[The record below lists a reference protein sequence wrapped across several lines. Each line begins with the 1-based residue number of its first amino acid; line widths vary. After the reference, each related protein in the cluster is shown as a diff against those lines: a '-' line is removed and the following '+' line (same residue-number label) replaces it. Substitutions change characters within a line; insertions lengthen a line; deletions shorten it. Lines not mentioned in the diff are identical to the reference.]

1 MRPALVDRE
10 RHHAIQPQPVRG
22 HGLDSGLRRTGL
34 RPSDLVL
41 PAALILWWLGAQ
53 GTRPEAMTDYGLL
66 SALPVVYFLA
76 LGLLLASIVATL
88 ARSELSPVRLGLHLV
103 AFVVM
108 VHGTPPLVFREPIYP
123 WVYKHA
129 GVVGYIN
136 LHGSLDSRIDIYHNW
151 PGFFAFGAWYSRI
164 AGLNSPLA
172 YASWAPV
179 YFNLLICL
187 ELGFVFR
194 SLPVT
199 ARARW
204 FGLFLFVAGN
214 WVGQDYFSP
223 QALAFVLSLGAFGM
237 VLTWLQ
243 VDRPPALVR
252 VARRVVS
259 RMGRA
264 PHQGDEA
271 QGSPA
276 GRSGAGRVAALSALF
291 VVFAAVVVTHQL
303 SPYMIVVGLGLL
315 TAAGVVRPRWVVAG
329 LVAMAI
335 GYLLLRLP
343 YIQRTQ
349 SLFSPLGDPFSK
361 YFNRKPGTTVAMK
374 GHQRSAL
381 GAPALMASVW
391 ALAML
396 GVARRLRAGRPM
408 LALILLALSPI
419 LIALAQ
425 SYGGEAILRIYL
437 FSLPWVALLA
447 GSALERGS
455 GRGPLWPV
463 LTAGVVLSA
472 AVAMLLFAFYGSAEL
487 YAVRPGEV
495 QAGQYFYDHAAPPS
509 VLRTVAPNFAAGVGD
524 RYNEFGTGSD
534 ILTML
539 STTDVD
545 LPKRML
551 GPSDPPVIAQLIERS
566 AGGGAGVGQYL
577 VLSKG
582 QEVYADVM
590 GLSPPGSLARL
601 DRALAESP
609 DWQVFYRNTD
619 AVIYRLAS
627 SVAPGPAAGRPVE
640 DAAEAVL
647 SRRRRDRSVDLAGL
661 GAGLFGLGAVGLA
674 LRRRHL
680 GVPGLA
686 RSGEDEVAV
695 ADEAKPSPAATS
707 VATAADLLRQAML
720 RPISDRHLFR
730 LKIGDLEPEPGR
742 LHELVSA
749 VAAGHRAEAVRLLV
763 DVWGPIPSSD
773 LRPLLDDPS
782 VAVRAAALSALGSS
796 ADDVAVL
803 RRMLGDDVSS
813 DVRLAAIG
821 VLARASERDQLAALD
836 VALDDANP
844 EIRAGALETLP
855 IAGTSRAASRVLGAV
870 EDPQDAVRV
879 AAYRRLAGA
888 PSWVLWMALGYCSR
902 RSELLGVVE
911 EEAGTDQL
919 RALVLERIS
928 SPDVGDRMLAL
939 QLSAHLSTPALLAR
953 VAGALADP
961 EAPVRRQAAFVLDA
975 DAGAAAVPLA
985 AFLGALADPDPDV
998 RGPVTRALLRH
1009 PSAGLALRLAAE
1021 LTASNVEVHGQL
1033 LSSMGSLGEAALVT
1047 VVADGPPERAAAA
1060 IRLLERTNVAA
1071 TLLADLAA
1079 VDPKV
1084 RLRAV
1089 TVLGALGTEDALN
1102 GLVVALGDARPDVR
1116 APAVRSLGLMG
1127 GRGQRHAVRRAA
1139 EHDQVDEVVET
1150 ANNAL
1155 RLMDERERTTGV
1167 PAR

>member
-1 MRPALVDRE
+1 M
-10 RHHAIQPQPVRG
+10 
-22 HGLDSGLRRTGL
+22 
-34 RPSDLVL
+34 VL
-41 PAALILWWLGAQ
+41 PAALVLWWLGAQ

-76 LGLLLASIVATL
+76 LGLLVVSVVATL

-151 PGFFAFGAWYSRI
+151 PGFFALGAWFSRI
-164 AGLNSPLA
+164 AGLSSPLA

-179 YFNLLICL
+179 YFNLLVCL

-204 FGLFLFVAGN
+204 YGMFLFVAGN

-223 QALAFVLSLGAFGM
+223 QALAFLLSLGAFGM
-237 VLTWLQ
+237 ALAWLQ

-252 VARRVVS
+252 VARRMAS
-259 RMGRA
+259 RLSRA
-264 PHQGDEA
+264 PRHGDEA
-271 QGSPA
+271 DDGPL
-276 GRSGAGRVAALSALF
+276 GRSHAGRVAALSALF
-291 VVFAAVVVTHQL
+291 VVFATVVVTHQL
-303 SPYMIVVGLGLL
+303 SPYMIVVGFGLL
-315 TAAGVVRPRWVVAG
+315 TAAGVVRPRWVVVG
-329 LVAMAI
+329 LLAMAI
-335 GYLLLRLP
+335 GYLLVRLP
-343 YIQRTQ
+343 YVQRTQ

-361 YFNRKPGTTVAMK
+361 YFNRKPGTAVAMK

-381 GAPALMASVW
+381 AAPALMASVW

-396 GVARRLRAGRPM
+396 GVARRLRTGRPI
-408 LALILLALSPI
+408 LALILLAFSPI

-447 GSALERGS
+447 GSALERCS
-455 GRGPLWPV
+455 GRGRLWPV
-463 LTAGVVLSA
+463 VTVGAVLPA
-472 AVAMLLFAFYGSAEL
+472 TVAMLLFAFYGSAEL

-495 QAGQYFYDHAAPPS
+495 QAGQYFYDHAAPRS
-509 VLRTVAPNFAAGVGD
+509 VLRTVAPNFPASVGD
-524 RYNEFGTGSD
+524 RYNEFGTAPDVLS
-534 ILTML
+534 ML
-539 STTDVD
+539 STAFGD
-545 LPKRML
+545 LHNRSL
-551 GPSDPPVIAQLIERS
+551 DPSDPPVIAQLIERS
-566 AGGGAGVGQYL
+566 AGPGASVGQYL

-582 QEVYADVM
+582 QQVYAEVM

-627 SVAPGPAAGRPVE
+627 SVAPGPAAGQPVE
-640 DAAEAVL
+640 HAAQAVL
-647 SRRRRDRSVDLAGL
+647 SRQPRDRSVDLAGL
-661 GAGLFGLGAVGLA
+661 GAGLFGVGAVGLA
-674 LRRRHL
+674 LRRRHA
-680 GVPGLA
+680 GVPGMA
-686 RSGEDEVAV
+686 MAGEDEAAV
-695 ADEAKPSPAATS
+695 AEASPSLVATS
-707 VATAADLLRQAML
+707 AATAADLLRQAML

-763 DVWGPIPSSD
+763 DAWGPIPAND
-773 LRPLLDDPS
+773 LRQLWHDPS
-782 VAVRAAALSALGSS
+782 AAVRAAAVSALGPT
-796 ADDVAVL
+796 AEDVAVL
-803 RRMLGDDVSS
+803 RRRLSDDVSS
-813 DVRLAAIG
+813 DVRLTAIG
-821 VLARASERDQLAALD
+821 VLARAPERDQLAALD
-836 VALDDANP
+836 LALDDAHP

-855 IAGTSRAASRVLGAV
+855 VAGTSRAASRLVTAT
-870 EDPQDAVRV
+870 EDHQEAVRV

-888 PSWVLWMALGYCSR
+888 PSWVLWTALGRSSR

-911 EEAGTDQL
+911 EETGTDQL
-919 RALVLERIS
+919 TALVLERIA
-928 SPDVGDRMLAL
+928 SPDVGDRVLAL
-939 QLSAHLSTPALLAR
+939 QLSGHLGTPALLAE
-953 VAGALADP
+953 AAAALADH
-961 EAPVRRQAAFVLDA
+961 EASVRRQAALALDA
-975 DAGAAAVPLA
+975 DESTATAPLL
-985 AFLGALADPDPDV
+985 AFLGALADPDPEV
-998 RGPVTRALLRH
+998 RGSATRALMRH

-1021 LTASNVEVHGQL
+1021 LATSNVEVHGQL
-1033 LSSMGSLGEAALVT
+1033 LLSMGSPGEAALVT
-1047 VVADGPPERAAAA
+1047 AVADGPPERAAAA
-1060 IRLLERTNVAA
+1060 IGLLERTNVAA

-1079 VDPKV
+1079 VDPKA
-1084 RLRAV
+1084 RMRAV
-1089 TVLGALGTEDALN
+1089 TVLGALGTVDALQ
-1102 GLVVALGDARPDVR
+1102 GLVIALGDARPVVR
-1116 APAVRSLGLMG
+1116 ATAVRSLGLMG
-1127 GRGQRHAVRRAA
+1127 DMGQRHAIQRIADHDQAA
-1139 EHDQVDEVVET
+1139 EVVDA
-1150 ANNAL
+1150 ANHAL
-1155 RLMDERERTTGV
+1155 RLIDERARTTGV